1 MVVYINVN
9 IFPCSAILSTFDIH
23 ISKKMLKAQYIAG
36 KSCINYFR
44 AGRRV
49 VQGKASGVWS
59 VHFSKAKCSAVAALG
74 RVKAES

>member
-1 MVVYINVN
+1 MNLN
-9 IFPCSAILSTFDIH
+9 IFAHNAILATFDIH
-23 ISKKMLKAQYIAG
+23 IFNKILKAQYIAG

-59 VHFSKAKCSAVAALG
+59 VHFSKAKCLAVAPLG
-74 RVKAES
+74 RVNAEC